1 MWMTDMWIRR
11 PRWLAAPGVVRRR
24 RWHALL
30 IVVSVLLVACGARQE
45 QPEVPRLSVHS
56 DPALEVPPSGGD
68 SVREEEPQVIS
79 GTRPELPRACSLLS
93 RTDTAALAAAATT
106 IVDERLRCEWAA
118 SEGPAVVLVLE
129 RYQTLGDALRRF
141 QEIGE
146 PLAAPEGLGAVALLR
161 ADGQQVLTVGVFLE
175 GWQLSLSAPAP
186 APQLEADGA
195 GLVAA
200 VKRAR

>member
-1 MWMTDMWIRR
+1 M
-11 PRWLAAPGVVRRR
+11 
-24 RWHALL
+24 
-30 IVVSVLLVACGARQE
+30 
-45 QPEVPRLSVHS
+45 
-56 DPALEVPPSGGD
+56 
-68 SVREEEPQVIS
+68 
-79 GTRPELPRACSLLS
+79 
-93 RTDTAALAAAATT
+93 
-106 IVDERLRCEWAA
+106 
-118 SEGPAVVLVLE
+118 VLVLE